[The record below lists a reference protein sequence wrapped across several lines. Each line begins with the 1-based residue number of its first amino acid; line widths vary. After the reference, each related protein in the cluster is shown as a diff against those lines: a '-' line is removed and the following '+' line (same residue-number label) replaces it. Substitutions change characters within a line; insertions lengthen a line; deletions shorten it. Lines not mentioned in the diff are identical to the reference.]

1 MKFDMI
7 EHHGCRSE
15 PHGAVRIYKCVK
27 GLFLTWEDEA
37 NIGAIC
43 QRTKSTS
50 MQVDC
55 LN

>member
-1 MKFDMI
+1 M
-7 EHHGCRSE
+7 GV
-15 PHGAVRIYKCVK
+15 AVNPMVLFVSINVLRDF
-27 GLFLTWEDEA
+27 FLTWEDEA